1 MGYDSGTDDRSP
13 DLPVS
18 KSSEMIT
25 CWLEKVDG
33 TDKGIRFTVRASGT
47 EPKIKIYLECHSN
60 DSISAET
67 GAAQMLDRIKLEWF
81 NNPCLILEKK
91 P

>member
-1 MGYDSGTDDRSP
+1 MGYDSSTDDHTA

-18 KSSEMIT
+18 KSSQMIT
-25 CWLEKVDG
+25 CWLEKIDG
-33 TDKGIRFTVRASGT
+33 IDEGIRFTVRASGT

-60 DSISAET
+60 DPISAKT
-67 GAAQMLDRIKLEWF
+67 GAAHMLERIKLEWF
-81 NNPCLILEKK
+81 NDPCLIMEKK